1 MKWAT
6 GEGYKAFAEAQVRFR
21 QAAAL
26 RTSEGIAVLSKLRRE
41 YFRAVDRAYTTYTE
55 KAIVSDQNMSVY
67 VMCVCIYMR
76 ERERGIHTCVHACMH
91 TYVYIYIHTYTHTQ
105 TLHLSHCICRALGVV

>member
-41 YFRAVDRAYTTYTE
+41 YFRAGDRAYATYTE

-67 VMCVCIYMR
+67 VMCVYIYMR
-76 ERERGIHTCVHACMH
+76 EREREAYIHACMH
-91 TYVYIYIHTYTHTQ
+91 AYIRIYG
-105 TLHLSHCICRALGVV
+105 SESKPSGM